1 MKRTLAALVL
11 FTGLPLLTHVSAHE
25 SAADRPVD
33 PNAPTATVSV
43 TQGGGQANTVEVR
56 LEPREANAGGEL
68 FLSLS
73 RGQLHKRRV
82 LQQAEPGT
90 YRLAYAFPEPGRWD
104 AYLRYGAGQ
113 AGSVASTDL
122 NLIGPPAAARTEAV
136 SVRFQDGFSHAV
148 PRYVQPL
155 GYAAFG
161 VLAALAVVGVAY
173 LLRRIRRAPEPS
185 SLLPTEAR

>member
-11 FTGLPLLTHVSAHE
+11 FTGLPLLAHVSAHE

-56 LEPREANAGGEL
+56 LEPQDANAGGEL

-73 RGQLHKRRV
+73 RGRLHERRV

-90 YRLAYAFPEPGRWD
+90 YRLSYAFPTPGMWNV
-104 AYLRYGAGQ
+104 YMRYGGGQ
-113 AGSVASTDL
+113 AGSVAWT
-122 NLIGPPAAARTEAV
+122 NLSVPAAGEHAEAV
-136 SVRFQDGFSHAV
+136 SVRFQDGFARAV
-148 PRYVQPL
+148 PNYVQPL

-161 VLAALAVVGVAY
+161 VLAALAVLGVAY
-173 LLRRIRRAPEPS
+173 LLRRIRRASEPS
-185 SLLPTEAR
+185 SPLPASFL